1 MKQLVLSPTDLASH
15 HLDVDVPGTQLLA
28 LSELALMTKTQIA
41 LTSEAP
47 DLNLTELRKA
57 AAAFQKQ
64 VSIDFEPHW
73 GVGAEI
79 LVCERLDDIPLG
91 TWPVMIRKDINVPG
105 AAAYHSS
112 QDGLPFSLVAHG
124 PGWTLA
130 ASHQILELLV
140 SPFGNRLIT
149 GRSMKP
155 REERKKVQYLVQ
167 VCDPCQGEQFAYRI
181 DDILVSDFCTPQ
193 FFDAEKQEGVRYD
206 QMGAI
211 RQPLEVLEN
220 GYISWRDDDTG
231 HWWQLTRFGG
241 RDAIRDLGPIST
253 EEKPK
258 RTAKRGTRSKAVVL
272 RTAKR
277 GTRPKAVQLTI
288 TQTIAILHKKTE
300 TKEQLWQKETEEL
313 ILKYRTDRIGVTRPW
328 MELTPVTLD
337 DFYQILNR
345 ISDTQLFVFRGH
357 ANRGWPH
364 LITSLH
370 RTVGKVATPAEE
382 AKLEAEAITAFRR
395 HGRSLLPHSELAYLD
410 RILDGV
416 TLMQH
421 YGAPTRLL
429 DWTLSPWVA
438 AYFAVSEEA
447 SAEEDGVIWAFNQAK
462 LVKCYFTELEA
473 NKPEYRKFESF
484 IFTSK
489 VEEWLRRALEQSPVI
504 NTFRYQYANPQMG
517 AQQSLFTICGTVD
530 EHHDIALERVLR
542 DDWDKLKIVI
552 PAGVKNTLRQRLFL
566 MNVNALSLFPNL
578 RGVGLHILEATR
590 SGFPL
595 GDEGLLYLL
604 EKKQSK
610 VPSGSPRLSGF
621 DVEESSS

>member
-1 MKQLVLSPTDLASH
+1 
-15 HLDVDVPGTQLLA
+15 
-28 LSELALMTKTQIA
+28 MTKINIA
-41 LTSEAP
+41 LISEVP
-47 DLNLTELRKA
+47 DLNQAELREA

-64 VSIDFEPHW
+64 VNRDFEPHW

-79 LVCERLDDIPLG
+79 LVCESADSAPIGSWPLI
-91 TWPVMIRKDINVPG
+91 IRKDVDVPG
-105 AAAYHSS
+105 AAGYHSVG
-112 QDGLPFSLVAHG
+112 DGVPFSLVTYG
-124 PGWTLA
+124 PGWTLT
-130 ASHQILELLV
+130 ASHQVLELLA
-140 SPFGNRLIT
+140 SPFANRLIA

-155 REERKKVQYLVQ
+155 GEEGKQVQYLVQ
-167 VCDPCQGEQFAYRI
+167 VCDPCQNEDFAYRI
-181 DDILVSDFCTPQ
+181 DDILVSDFYTPQ
-193 FFDAEKQEGVRYD
+193 FFDAEKTEGVRYD
-206 QMGAI
+206 QTGAI
-211 RQPLEVLEN
+211 RQPLEVLEG
-220 GYISWRDDDTG
+220 GYISWWDEDTG
-231 HWWQLTRFGG
+231 HWWQRTRFGG
-241 RDAIRDLGPIST
+241 PGEIRDLGLIST
-253 EEKPK
+253 EDKP
-258 RTAKRGTRSKAVVL
+258 TQT
-272 RTAKR
+272 TTR
-277 GTRPKAVQLTI
+277 GTRPEAVVLTI
-288 TQTIAILHKKTE
+288 TQKIAILHKKTE

-313 ILKYRTDRIGVTRPW
+313 ISKYRTGQVGATSPW
-328 MELTPVTLD
+328 IELTPRILD

-357 ANRGWPH
+357 ANRRWSH

-370 RTVGKVATPAEE
+370 RTVGKIATPVEE

-395 HGRSLLPHSELAYLD
+395 HGRSLLPDPELAYFD

-462 LVKCYFTELEA
+462 LVKRYFAELEA
-473 NKPEYRKFESF
+473 NKPAYRKFESF
-484 IFTSK
+484 ISASK
-489 VEEWLRRALEQSPVI
+489 VEEWLQGALEQSPVI
-504 NTFRYQYANPQMG
+504 STFRYQYANPQMG

-530 EHHDIALERVLR
+530 EHHDIALERMLR

-578 RGVGLHILEATR
+578 MGVGLHISEATR
-590 SGFPL
+590 SRFPL

-604 EKKQSK
+604 EKKQSGG
-610 VPSGSPRLSGF
+610 PSGPSRSSGS
-621 DVEESSS
+621 DVEQSSS

>member
-1 MKQLVLSPTDLASH
+1 MTFARLA
-15 HLDVDVPGTQLLA
+15 VPA
-28 LSELALMTKTQIA
+28 SSELALMTKMQIA
-41 LTSEAP
+41 LISEVP
-47 DLNLTELRKA
+47 DLNLTQLGEA
-57 AAAFQKQ
+57 AAAFRKQ
-64 VSIDFEPHW
+64 ISTDFGPHW
-73 GVGAEI
+73 GEGDAEI
-79 LVCERLDDIPLG
+79 LVCASLDERPQASWPLI
-91 TWPVMIRKDINVPG
+91 IRKDIDVVG
-105 AAAYHSS
+105 AAAYHTLK
-112 QDGLPFSLVAHG
+112 DGSPYSLVAYS
-124 PGWTLA
+124 PTWTLA
-130 ASHQILELLV
+130 ASHQILEILV
-140 SPFGNRLIT
+140 SPLGDRLIT

-155 REERKKVQYLVQ
+155 GEERKKVHYLVQ

-206 QMGAI
+206 QTGAI
-211 RQPLEVLEN
+211 RYPLEVLEN
-220 GYISWRDDDTG
+220 GFISWWDEDTG
-231 HWWQLTRFGG
+231 HWWQRTRFGG
-241 RDAIRDLGPIST
+241 QDAIRDLGPIST
-253 EEKPK
+253 DEQPEQ
-258 RTAKRGTRSKAVVL
+258 TAKPNTLPEAVE
-272 RTAKR
+272 
-277 GTRPKAVQLTI
+277 LTI
-288 TQTIAILHKKTE
+288 THTIAILQKKTE
-300 TKEQLWQKETEEL
+300 TKEQLWQKETEGL
-313 ILKYRTDRIGVTRPW
+313 ILKYRIGRVGVTSPW
-328 MELTPVTLD
+328 IELTPITPD

-357 ANRGWPH
+357 ANRTWPH

-395 HGRSLLPHSELAYLD
+395 HGRSLLPHSELAYFD

-473 NKPEYRKFESF
+473 NKPEYRKFEAF
-484 IFTSK
+484 IFASK
-489 VEEWLRRALEQSPVI
+489 VEEWLRGALEQSPVI

-552 PAGVKNTLRQRLFL
+552 PAGVKHTLRQRLFL

-604 EKKQSK
+604 EKKQSE
-610 VPSGSPRLSGF
+610 VPSDPSRSPGS
-621 DVEESSS
+621 DV